1 MCRCVGGRVDGNL
14 PMKTETEEEEGRG
27 RKHRLSP
34 QNRQPETGWYEG
46 GCILE
51 PPGVK
56 WFWKYSPL
64 LHTYVRLKKI
74 VPENLKM
81 S

>member
-1 MCRCVGGRVDGNL
+1 MCRCVGGREDGNL

-51 PPGVK
+51 PPGVE
-56 WFWKYSPL
+56 WFWKYYSPL
-64 LHTYVRLKKI
+64 LHTCTPKEI
-74 VPENLKM
+74 VLENLAM